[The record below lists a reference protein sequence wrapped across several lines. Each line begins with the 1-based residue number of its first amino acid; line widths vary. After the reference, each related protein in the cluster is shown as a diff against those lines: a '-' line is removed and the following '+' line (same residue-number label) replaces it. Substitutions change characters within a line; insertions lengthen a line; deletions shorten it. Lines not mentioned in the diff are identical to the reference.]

1 MTHNADKP
9 AVPPGYWMSATGS
22 LVPIAKVKD
31 VDKERDKLVRHLI
44 EQAREMNALLAEFKL
59 DVMTLIAEFMK
70 RSAQDYGKTIGGE
83 KGNLV
88 LSSFDGSLRV
98 VRQMAETIAFDERLQ
113 VAKSIIDEC
122 IHAWARNARSE
133 IKALV
138 NQAFQV
144 DKAGRVNTA
153 RVLGLRTLQIDDP
166 QWKRAMDAI
175 ADSMHAVA
183 VKPYVRFYVRDDAG
197 QYRPLPID
205 IAAV

>member
-1 MTHNADKP
+1 MSNKADKSD
-9 AVPPGYWMSATGS
+9 VPPGYWKSATGS
-22 LVPIAKVKD
+22 LVPVAKIKEI
-31 VDKERDKLVRHLI
+31 DKERDKLVRHLV
-44 EQAREMNALLAEFKL
+44 EQAVEMNALLAEFKL

-88 LSSFDGSLRV
+88 LSTFDGSLKV

-122 IHAWARNARSE
+122 INVWAKNARSE

-138 NQAFQV
+138 HQAFQV

-153 RVLGLRTLQIDDP
+153 RVLGLRTLQIEDP
-166 QWKRAMDAI
+166 QWQKAMDAI

-183 VKPYVRFYVRDDAG
+183 VKPYVRFYVRDESG

>member
-1 MTHNADKP
+1 MSNKADKSDVP
-9 AVPPGYWMSATGS
+9 AGYWKSATGS
-22 LVPIAKVKD
+22 LVPVAKIKEI
-31 VDKERDKLVRHLI
+31 DKERDKLVRHLV
-44 EQAREMNALLAEFKL
+44 EQAVEMNALLAEFKL

-88 LSSFDGSLRV
+88 LSTFDGSLKV

-122 IHAWARNARSE
+122 INVWAKNARSE

-138 NQAFQV
+138 HQAFQV

-166 QWKRAMDAI
+166 QWQKAMDAI
-175 ADSMHAVA
+175 VDSMHAVA
-183 VKPYVRFYVRDDAG
+183 VKPYVRFYVRDESG

>member
-31 VDKERDKLVRHLI
+31 IDKERDKLVRHLI
-44 EQAREMNALLAEFKL
+44 AQAVEMNALLAEFKL
-59 DVMTLIAEFMK
+59 DVMTLIADFMK

-88 LSSFDGSLRV
+88 LSTFDGSLKV

-113 VAKSIIDEC
+113 VAKSIVDDC
-122 IHAWARNARSE
+122 IHAWAKSARSE

>member
-31 VDKERDKLVRHLI
+31 IDKERDKLVRHLI
-44 EQAREMNALLAEFKL
+44 AQAVEMNALLAEFKL
-59 DVMTLIAEFMK
+59 DVMTLIADFMK

-88 LSSFDGSLRV
+88 LSTFDGSLKV

-113 VAKSIIDEC
+113 VAKSIVDDC
-122 IHAWARNARSE
+122 IHAWAKSARSE

-183 VKPYVRFYVRDDAG
+183 VKPYVRFYVRDEAG